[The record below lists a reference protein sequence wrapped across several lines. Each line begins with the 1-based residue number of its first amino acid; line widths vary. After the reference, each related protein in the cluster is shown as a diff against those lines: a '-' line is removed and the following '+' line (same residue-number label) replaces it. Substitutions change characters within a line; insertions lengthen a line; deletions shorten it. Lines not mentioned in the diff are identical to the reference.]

1 MVVLASGFE
10 QTRLAEPL
18 RSDRPTTFVS
28 HSGTWRKTQED
39 VTETLIRKRVE
50 DLATAISAKDID
62 RVMALYARDLV
73 SFDLTPPLR
82 RFGADEKRRAWQE
95 AFAALTGPIA
105 YEVRDLDVTTNGEV
119 AFVHS
124 LKIGRAHV

>member
-1 MVVLASGFE
+1 MVG
-10 QTRLAEPL
+10 
-18 RSDRPTTFVS
+18 FVS
-28 HSGTWRKTQED
+28 DSSKWIGRSRCGATDQRHSSPIQEHGKTQDD

-50 DLATAISAKDID
+50 DFAKAIGAKDID

-82 RFGADEKRRAWQE
+82 RFGADEKRRAWQD
-95 AFAALTGPIA
+95 AFAALSGPVA
-105 YEVRDLDVTTNGEV
+105 YDVRDLDVTTNGEV